1 MTTGQP
7 IEVLLVED
15 DPGDELITREAF
27 EDNKIRNNLHV
38 VRDGL
43 EAIDFV
49 YRRGPYADAPRPDLI
64 LLDLNLPK
72 YDGRQVL
79 GRIKSDPE
87 LRSIPVV
94 VLTTSS
100 AEEDILRS
108 YELFANAYVS
118 KPVDIDRFMAVI
130 RQIDEFFVTVVRL
143 PGRGRDYGIG
153 EEGSL

>member
-1 MTTGQP
+1 MTIGQP

-27 EDNKIRNNLHV
+27 EDNKIGNTLHV
-38 VRDGL
+38 AHDGL
-43 EAIDFV
+43 EALDFL
-49 YRRGPYADAPRPDLI
+49 YQRGEHADKPRPDLI

-79 GRIKSDPE
+79 EKIKGDPE
-87 LRSIPVV
+87 LRAIPVV
-94 VLTTSS
+94 ILTTSS

-108 YELFANAYVS
+108 YKLFANAYVT
-118 KPVDIDRFMAVI
+118 KPVDLDQFMSVI

-143 PGRGRDYGIG
+143 PGRTHT
-153 EEGSL
+153 

>member
-1 MTTGQP
+1 MNPPAQP

-15 DPGDELITREAF
+15 DAGDELMTREAF
-27 EDNKIRNNLHV
+27 EDNKIRNTLHV
-38 VRDGL
+38 VRDGE
-43 EAIDFV
+43 EALDFL
-49 YRRGPYADAPRPDLI
+49 YRRGAHPQAPRPDLV

-79 GRIKSDPE
+79 EQIKTDPE
-87 LRSIPVV
+87 LAAIPVV

-108 YELFANAYVS
+108 YRLHANAYVT
-118 KPVDIDRFMAVI
+118 KPVDLDQFIAAV

-143 PGRGRDYGIG
+143 PGRN
-153 EEGSL
+153 

>member
-1 MTTGQP
+1 MTIGQP

-27 EDNKIRNNLHV
+27 EDNKIGNTLHV
-38 VRDGL
+38 AHDGL
-43 EAIDFV
+43 EALDFL
-49 YRRGPYADAPRPDLI
+49 YQRGEHADKPRPDLI

-79 GRIKSDPE
+79 EKIKSDPE
-87 LRSIPVV
+87 LRAIPVV
-94 VLTTSS
+94 ILTTSS

-108 YELFANAYVS
+108 YKLFANAYVT
-118 KPVDIDRFMAVI
+118 KPVDLDQFMSVI

-143 PGRGRDYGIG
+143 PGRTHT
-153 EEGSL
+153 

>member
-1 MTTGQP
+1 MNSPVQP

-15 DPGDELITREAF
+15 DPGDELMTREAF
-27 EDNKIRNNLHV
+27 EDNKIRNTLHV
-38 VRDGL
+38 VRDGQ
-43 EAIDFV
+43 EALDFL
-49 YRRGPYADAPRPDLI
+49 YRRGDHADAPRPDLV

-79 GRIKSDPE
+79 EQIKGDPE
-87 LRSIPVV
+87 LSLIPVV

-108 YELFANAYVS
+108 YKLHANAYVT
-118 KPVDIDRFMAVI
+118 KPVDLDQFIAAV

-143 PGRGRDYGIG
+143 PGRA
-153 EEGSL
+153 